1 MIKPNEEVV
10 RAFAHIAQNVP
21 AAKAFLDE
29 QYHTELK
36 RLPSANGSTGI
47 AQGRCQVLQEI
58 SNLLNDA
65 PEIVADARKGK
76 LP

>member
-1 MIKPNEEVV
+1 MIKPTEEEV

-21 AAKAFLDE
+21 AAKAFINK
-29 QYHTELK
+29 QYHTELE
-36 RLPSANGSTGI
+36 RLPVANGSTGI
-47 AQGRCQVLQEI
+47 AQGRCQVLQEF
-58 SNLLNDA
+58 SKLLNDS

>member
-1 MIKPNEEVV
+1 MIKPDNEVI
-10 RAFAHIAQNVP
+10 RAFSHIAQNVP
-21 AAKAFLDE
+21 AAKAYLDE
-29 QYHTELK
+29 QYHIELK
-36 RLPSANGSTGI
+36 RLPNANGSTGI

-58 SNLLNDA
+58 SDLLNDA

>member
-1 MIKPNEEVV
+1 MIKPDAEVV

-21 AAKAFLDE
+21 AAKQWLDE

-36 RLPSANGSTGI
+36 RLPFTNGSTDI
-47 AQGRCQVLQEI
+47 AKGRCQVLGEI
-58 SNLLNDA
+58 TNLLNDA
-65 PEIVADARKGK
+65 PEFVADARKGK

>member
-1 MIKPNEEVV
+1 MIKPDEEVV

-21 AAKAFLDE
+21 AAKAFIDE
-29 QYHTELK
+29 QYRTELE
-36 RLPSANGSTGI
+36 RLPVANGSTGI
-47 AQGRCQVLQEI
+47 AQGRCQVLQELHR
-58 SNLLNDA
+58 LLNDA

>member
-1 MIKPNEEVV
+1 MIKPTDEEV

-21 AAKAFLDE
+21 AAKAFINK
-29 QYHTELK
+29 QYHTELE
-36 RLPSANGSTGI
+36 RLPVANGSTGI